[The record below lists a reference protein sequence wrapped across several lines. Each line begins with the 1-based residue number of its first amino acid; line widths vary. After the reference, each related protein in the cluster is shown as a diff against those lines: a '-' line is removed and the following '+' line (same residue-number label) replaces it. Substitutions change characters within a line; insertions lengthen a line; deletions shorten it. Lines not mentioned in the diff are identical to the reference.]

1 MTENSIDEY
10 KSGVDGLITLNRNLN
25 SDNARRK
32 LDGRAEAHIIEIAC
46 SPAPEG
52 HSRWTLRLLEEQAKV
67 VLDVP
72 VSKDTIGRAL
82 KKINFDLT

>member
-1 MTENSIDEY
+1 MSILIMHAENLM
-10 KSGVDGLITLNRNLN
+10 GVLRL
-25 SDNARRK
+25 
-32 LDGRAEAHIIEIAC
+32 IIEIAC

-52 HSRWTLRLLEEQAKV
+52 HSRWTLRLLEEQAKI

>member
-1 MTENSIDEY
+1 MAKFIYRMQNI
-10 KSGVDGLITLNRNLN
+10 
-25 SDNARRK
+25 
-32 LDGRAEAHIIEIAC
+32 LDIKGK
-46 SPAPEG
+46 
-52 HSRWTLRLLEEQAKV
+52 LEEQAKI